1 MSRLNWIEL
10 SGEDWERFAEFQQRS
25 DLLWQVCETHRG
37 KMHEEQIA
45 HLRYIHEE
53 LVRILS
59 KYDYLGSTDVPV
71 V

>member
-1 MSRLNWIEL
+1 
-10 SGEDWERFAEFQQRS
+10 
-25 DLLWQVCETHRG
+25 
-37 KMHEEQIA
+37 MHEEQIA

-59 KYDYLGSTDVPV
+59 RYDYLGSTDVPV